1 MPNQRQRNAI
11 PPSNRSALPN
21 HCRFAIKLAFDGTTY
36 KGFQSQPHNNTIQDQ
51 LEYKLRGLMRR
62 HVGVLAWGRTDSG
75 VHATGAVVT
84 VDLTLEEVRQLA
96 QRQRAIRTKQT
107 IMSDQERAALFLHA
121 VLKEFDCDV
130 GLTANNADEFVIMPQ
145 TRFGSITAQ
154 SIIPVPSEFDARYSA
169 QWKRYVYYIMCA
181 SGDGNKNATGE
192 RITPSSPFAWNR
204 YAWHV
209 KQSLDYE
216 AMTEAA
222 KLLGGREHNFEWLC
236 IIQRGEMRDTRR
248 TVKLRIE
255 QVPIMNTDT
264 EQLPYFLRQHEGINT
279 LYKIECECDFF
290 LYKMMRR
297 IVGVL
302 VSVGKHDASIES
314 LNQCIDDYDRWAGN
328 ENAEAHDRGVMVTPT
343 VPDKLLHT
351 APAKGLCLE
360 HIEYGTEYTATI
372 T

>member
-1 MPNQRQRNAI
+1 
-11 PPSNRSALPN
+11 
-21 HCRFAIKLAFDGTTY
+21 
-36 KGFQSQPHNNTIQDQ
+36 

>member
-107 IMSDQERAALFLHA
+107 MNKEGKITSLDMSDQERAALFLHA

-130 GLTANNADEFVIMPQ
+130 GLSTDNDADEVVVIMPQ

-154 SIIPVPSEFDARYSA
+154 SIIPVPSD
-169 QWKRYVYYIMCA
+169 MC
-181 SGDGNKNATGE
+181 T
-192 RITPSSPFAWNR
+192 T
-204 YAWHV
+204 
-209 KQSLDYE
+209 
-216 AMTEAA
+216 
-222 KLLGGREHNFEWLC
+222 LC
-236 IIQRGEMRDTRR
+236 A
-248 TVKLRIE
+248 
-255 QVPIMNTDT
+255 
-264 EQLPYFLRQHEGINT
+264 
-279 LYKIECECDFF
+279 
-290 LYKMMRR
+290 
-297 IVGVL
+297 L
-302 VSVGKHDASIES
+302 V
-314 LNQCIDDYDRWAGN
+314 
-328 ENAEAHDRGVMVTPT
+328 VMAILMP
-343 VPDKLLHT
+343 
-351 APAKGLCLE
+351 
-360 HIEYGTEYTATI
+360 
-372 T
+372 